1 LFFTL
6 PARLLTGQHTMS
18 SPGRGRQSY
27 QKRQIGRPFADHSR
41 QAFAF
46 STMKSVGTGEATGG
60 IAAAGWSANRPG
72 VRLERDT
79 RGMNTST
86 AAYISR
92 RARARE

>member
-1 LFFTL
+1 
-6 PARLLTGQHTMS
+6 
-18 SPGRGRQSY
+18 
-27 QKRQIGRPFADHSR
+27 
-41 QAFAF
+41 
-46 STMKSVGTGEATGG
+46 MKSVGTGEATGG